1 MIERILPTI
10 IMIEMFLASIPY
22 FVNGKYGSGLYWLS
36 AALINLAVIYLM
48 PKFG

>member
-1 MIERILPTI
+1 MAKILPTI

-22 FVNGKYGSGLYWLS
+22 LVSGKYGSFTYWFT
-36 AALINLAVIYLM
+36 AGLINFAVIYLL